1 VLAGCKERSCKPRS
15 PHDFPKCK
23 CMCLLSP
30 ISFAPNTSKQG
41 GGRATVHGRPRGGAG
56 DGVVVNVNKGRER
69 DDGKD

>member
-1 VLAGCKERSCKPRS
+1 MAARRGAASQDLLTI
-15 PHDFPKCK
+15 FPKCK

-69 DDGKD
+69 DEGKD